1 MTNSYAHYKNLYN
14 NVKPIRGRS
23 PEVRPIGN
31 RRRDWEQV
39 VRNDL
44 GNGEYSYAAKF
55 HNTQVV
61 EYLPNGDVILR
72 PQGWHT
78 PSTAEFI
85 HEHSPFTCW
94 KQDKRLWVRVN
105 NGSDVTAY
113 PIGDELRMRLN
124 ADQRYEPT
132 ESIVIKK
139 KVTDRVKAK
148 EARKK
153 VQPFLDWARVFLG
166 MSDGWVMHETIKQT
180 LGWSIGEGQW
190 ARYESKNNIVAS
202 MYDKISSPDADEETY
217 LRVMCALPLSHAT
230 VIEKR
235 LAETLTMPVGG
246 HVRGRTFYDLRV
258 DYEQI
263 KAVVYR
269 WVRQHEDVDK
279 IVEVQP
285 GAKAIYGTV
294 TA

>member
-1 MTNSYAHYKNLYN
+1 MINSYLHYKNLYN

-61 EYLPNGDVILR
+61 EYMPNHDVILR
-72 PQGWHT
+72 TQGWHT

-94 KQDKRLWVRVN
+94 KQDKKLWVRVD
-105 NGSDVTAY
+105 NGHGVSAY
-113 PIGDELRMRLN
+113 PIGDELHLRLDEN
-124 ADQRYEPT
+124 HKYQPT
-132 ESIVIKK
+132 KEIVIKK

-166 MSDGWVMHETIKQT
+166 MSDGWVMHETMKQT
-180 LGWSIGEGQW
+180 LGWSVDEGQW
-190 ARYESKNNIVAS
+190 ARYVSKNNIVAS
-202 MYDKISSPDADEETY
+202 MYNKMSSPESDGETY
-217 LRVMCALPLSHAT
+217 LYVMCMLPLCHAT
-230 VIEKR
+230 VFEKR
-235 LAETLTMPVGG
+235 VAETLAVSISGYPRSRM
-246 HVRGRTFYDLRV
+246 FYDLRV